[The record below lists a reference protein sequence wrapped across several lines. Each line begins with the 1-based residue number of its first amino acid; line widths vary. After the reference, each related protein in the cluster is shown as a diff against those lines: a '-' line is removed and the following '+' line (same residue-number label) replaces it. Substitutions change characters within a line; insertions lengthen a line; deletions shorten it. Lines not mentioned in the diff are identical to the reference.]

1 MKKQNELK
9 KISEG
14 ELEVMQALW
23 SINGKA
29 TRKDIE
35 DVLCKDHTMAVT
47 TLLTFLSRLAE
58 KGFINIEKIGNT
70 NIYSAL
76 VDRHDYLRS
85 ESSDFIRKICGGS
98 MSAFASALC
107 DSDIS
112 KEELLEL
119 KKYLEEIK

>member
-1 MKKQNELK
+1 MKTELK
-9 KISEG
+9 KISDS

-23 SINGKA
+23 RIDGKA

-35 DVLCKDHTMAVT
+35 NILCKEHAMATT

-58 KGFINIEKIGNT
+58 KGFIKVEKLGNV

-76 VDRHDYLRS
+76 VKRHDYLCS
-85 ESSDFIRKICGGS
+85 ESSAFIKKTCGGS
-98 MSAFASALC
+98 ISAFASALC
-107 DSDIS
+107 DSGIS

-119 KKYLEEIK
+119 KKYLEEIR

>member
-1 MKKQNELK
+1 MKTELK
-9 KISEG
+9 KISDS
-14 ELEVMQALW
+14 ELEVMRALW
-23 SINGKA
+23 SIGDKA

-35 DVLCKDHTMAVT
+35 DVLCKDRAMATT

-58 KGFINIEKIGNT
+58 KGFIKIEKIGNV

-76 VDRHDYLRS
+76 VNHHDYLCN
-85 ESSDFIRKICGGS
+85 ESSTFLKKTCGGS
-98 MSAFASALC
+98 ISAFASALC